1 MPTTLTGLLLFV
13 VLLLPGFAYLVGKER
28 HGTER
33 SLSPFRETVAIVA
46 ASITSEF
53 VVLGLFAA
61 IRALWPTATPN
72 VGALIVNGGA
82 YVGGTPGH
90 PGHYKTVAV
99 WGVVLL
105 AAATLGAYLATKP
118 GVRGLGE
125 KLKLTGPYP
134 HDSTVSAWWI
144 LFERWPYGR
153 DVQVV
158 CMLDDGSVVRGR
170 FGSFNTT
177 AEDSPDRD
185 LILQKPIFYRPSGEK
200 AREVLYPVSAACCPA
215 RRIVTLFVAYSEPES
230 VNSTGSQERPGSE
243 TQVQPVPVPVPS
255 AVSPAQSEAS
265 PSAGGPTLVLGQSST
280 LPALFGPS
288 ALRQRLRDLRFW

>member
-1 MPTTLTGLLLFV
+1 VPTTLTGLLLFV

-46 ASITSEF
+46 ASITSEL

-61 IRALWPTATPN
+61 IRALWPWATPSP
-72 VGALIVNGGA
+72 GALIVNGGV

-90 PGHYKTVAV
+90 PGHYKIVAV
-99 WGVVLL
+99 WGVALL

-118 GVRGLGE
+118 GIRGLGE

-134 HDSTVSAWWI
+134 HNSTVSAWWI

-158 CMLDDGSVVRGR
+158 CMLDDGSVLRGR

-185 LILQKPIFYRPSGEK
+185 LILRKPIFYRPSGEN
-200 AREVLYPVSAACCPA
+200 AREVPYPVSAACCPA

-230 VNSTGSQERPGSE
+230 VNSTDSQAQPGLG
-243 TQVQPVPVPVPS
+243 TQVQSVPVPS
-255 AVSPAQSEAS
+255 AVSPTQSVAS
-265 PSAGGPTLVLGQSST
+265 PSAGGPTLVQGQSST
-280 LPALFGPS
+280 LPAPS
-288 ALRQRLRDLRFW
+288 ALSALGQRLWGLRFW